1 MGYLVDTDVI
11 INYFHNQKD
20 ALFLFEKIKNK
31 PINIS
36 VVTLIEIEYGITKSS
51 NPEKR
56 RKEFQ
61 TFVDYFS
68 IKIIPI
74 DSKIGIEF
82 IKIKTDLEK
91 KKAPLA
97 DFDLLIAATAKTNN
111 LMLVTK
117 NQKHFKR
124 VKDLMIF
131 E

>member
-61 TFVDYFS
+61 AFVDYFS

>member
-20 ALFLFEKIKNK
+20 TLFLFKKIKNK

-61 TFVDYFS
+61 AFVDYFS

>member
-20 ALFLFEKIKNK
+20 ASFLFEKIKNK

-61 TFVDYFS
+61 AFIDYFS

-82 IKIKTDLEK
+82 IKIKTELEK

>member
-1 MGYLVDTDVI
+1 MDYLVDTDVI

-20 ALFLFEKIKNK
+20 ASFLFEKIKNK

-61 TFVDYFS
+61 AFVDYFS
-68 IKIIPI
+68 IKTIPI

-82 IKIKTDLEK
+82 IKIKTELEK
-91 KKAPLA
+91 KKTPLA

-117 NQKHFKR
+117 KQKHFKR